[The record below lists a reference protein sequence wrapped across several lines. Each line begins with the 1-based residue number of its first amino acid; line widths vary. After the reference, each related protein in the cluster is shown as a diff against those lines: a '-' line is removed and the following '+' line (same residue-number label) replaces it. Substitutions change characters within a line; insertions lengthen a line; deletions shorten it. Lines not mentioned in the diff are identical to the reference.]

1 MKQKVEL
8 SKCFQFGN
16 IEALDSFLKDI
27 TRSEKEDKELS
38 SFSGHNLYA
47 IRNDKG
53 FLVARS
59 GNPLDKSF
67 RNSLKSELSNVLK
80 EYKLSEIKVDI
91 LCVYNIEDE
100 HDYENNNEYNI
111 IKRFS
116 DQVLLLCEP
125 MALSCEEC
133 KEAFCTVIDSSNNG
147 KVKGHICSLALLND
161 YSERTYTKIF
171 RIFAY
176 KNAS

>member
-8 SKCFQFGN
+8 SKCFRFGN
-16 IEALDSFLKDI
+16 IEALDKFLKDI
-27 TRSEKEDKELS
+27 TRSETEDKELS

-53 FLVARS
+53 FLVLRP
-59 GNPLDKSF
+59 GNPLEKSF
-67 RNSLKSELSNVLK
+67 RSSLKSELSYVLG

-91 LCVYNIEDE
+91 LIVYNIDDE
-100 HDYENNNEYNI
+100 HDYENNEEYHI
-111 IKRFS
+111 IKSFS

-125 MALSCEEC
+125 MALSKEEC
-133 KEAFCTVIDSSNNG
+133 KDAFSTVIDSCNNG
-147 KVKGHICSLALLND
+147 MVKGHICSLALLND
-161 YSERTYTKIF
+161 YSERTHTKIF